1 MKLHRRVR
9 TFVAFVLT
17 INLTIQP
24 ILLQAHQILS
34 QNSARRK
41 NVLTQQADNNNNLLE
56 TIVKSDLN
64 PEKHAK
70 EIYECCK
77 ASKQHIEITPDRLAG
92 LNLHSVLHAVVQYA
106 YETNSLHELPQGL
119 INCCEM
125 LEKGCCT
132 VHAEDLNEA
141 LPVAMEKM
149 MDPAMS
155 SIIARA
161 PRVDA
166 PGSMDGSIVGPL
178 VCDFSE
184 VLAILNSL
192 LQCCQTQ
199 LNCCNTLIADF
210 NGTFTALADIK
221 NTLTECCDTIIDDL
235 NGTFTVLANLSTI
248 TSIAVVDF
256 SPVFTALADL
266 NNTLTICC
274 DTVIND
280 LNGTFTVLA
289 NLNCTVTA
297 GTCDLTGVY
306 TALTDIKNTVTTC
319 CNGTFTTLNTIN
331 NEINGTFTAIAAINI
346 DANSTFTAIAD
357 LKNTVPTVAM
367 APSPR

>member
-166 PGSMDGSIVGPL
+166 PGSMDGSIIVSQHSVSVFFISASAVNVPL
-178 VCDFSE
+178 KS
-184 VLAILNSL
+184 
-192 LQCCQTQ
+192 
-199 LNCCNTLIADF
+199 
-210 NGTFTALADIK
+210 
-221 NTLTECCDTIIDDL
+221 
-235 NGTFTVLANLSTI
+235 
-248 TSIAVVDF
+248 
-256 SPVFTALADL
+256 
-266 NNTLTICC
+266 
-274 DTVIND
+274 
-280 LNGTFTVLA
+280 
-289 NLNCTVTA
+289 
-297 GTCDLTGVY
+297 
-306 TALTDIKNTVTTC
+306 
-319 CNGTFTTLNTIN
+319 
-331 NEINGTFTAIAAINI
+331 AINVLQQL
-346 DANSTFTAIAD
+346 S
-357 LKNTVPTVAM
+357 
-367 APSPR
+367 